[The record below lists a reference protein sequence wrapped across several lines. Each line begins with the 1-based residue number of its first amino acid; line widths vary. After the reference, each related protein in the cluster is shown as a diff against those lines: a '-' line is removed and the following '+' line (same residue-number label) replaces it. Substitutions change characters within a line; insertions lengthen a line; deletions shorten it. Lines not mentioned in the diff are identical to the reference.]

1 MPTSKILGFK
11 KLSWKKKIMYIK
23 NLIHV
28 PDQFLPVSQ
37 DVQVEKVYLIYH
49 NTSMKLEDEILYT
62 KNLKR
67 VRGQFLSVRQ
77 DVQVEK
83 MFVVA

>member
-1 MPTSKILGFK
+1 MPTSKILDFK
-11 KLSWKKKIMYIK
+11 KLSWKKKMLYTK
-23 NLIHV
+23 NLRRV
-28 PDQFLPVSQ
+28 LDQFLPVSQ

-67 VRGQFLSVRQ
+67 VHDQFLPVRQ
-77 DVQVEK
+77 DVQVVK
-83 MFVVA
+83 